1 MADSTFSV
9 SGLASGIDTQSIVD
23 KLVSLEGQSLSRLQK
38 QQSAYKSQV
47 SVLGDLSSKLAA
59 LKTAASDLAT
69 NGVLGLKTTSTNSA
83 FTVTPGSNAVAGS
96 YDIAVETL
104 ATPTKRRLDPLAE
117 GQTFKAGTLTF
128 TFGATSY
135 DAVISD
141 GASFQDIAYAI
152 KTSGAPVS
160 AVVFD
165 DDGGGHLSL
174 TTTSSGASSA
184 PTISFAAAVGA
195 AGTTDPVFATTGTGT
210 QTGVDAA
217 FTVNGFAFTR
227 SSNTVTD
234 GLPGATLQL
243 KAGGG
248 ASETLT
254 LANDT
259 DATQAKLKT
268 FVDAYNGVMQLV
280 QKQLSVTK
288 STNRS
293 TTLAGDSTVRNL
305 QSRVQGLVASKVFE
319 AGSVRTLADL
329 GVKTQN
335 DGTLTI
341 DSTALAAAIGRDP
354 GRVNALFADA
364 TAGVSKLASSL
375 ATDFTSTGTGLLA
388 VRQSGLES
396 QIKAMDAQV
405 ARMQTRL
412 DDYRKTLLAQ
422 FNAME
427 QVVSG
432 YKSVGNYLAQMSSLS
447 SK

>member
-1 MADSTFSV
+1 MASTFSV
-9 SGLASGIDTQSIVD
+9 SGLISGMDTQSIVD
-23 KLVSLEGQSLSRLQK
+23 KLVSLEGQSLTRLQK
-38 QQSAYKSQV
+38 QQSAFRSQV
-47 SVLGDLSSKLAA
+47 STLGDLSSKLAA
-59 LKTAASDLAT
+59 LKTAASDLST
-69 NGVLGLKTTSTNSA
+69 NGVLGLKATSTNDA
-83 FTVTPGSNAVAGS
+83 FAVTPGSNAVAGS

-128 TFGATSY
+128 SFADESY
-135 DAVISD
+135 DAVILD
-141 GASFQDIAYAI
+141 GASLQDIAYAI
-152 KTSGAPVS
+152 KVSGAPVS

-195 AGTTDPVFATTGTGT
+195 TGTTDPVFASTGTGT
-210 QTGVDAA
+210 QTGVDAK
-217 FTVNGFAFTR
+217 FTINGFSFTR

-234 GLPGATLQL
+234 ALPGTTLQL
-243 KAGGG
+243 KKGSAP
-248 ASETLT
+248 SETLT

-280 QKQLSVTK
+280 QRQLNVTK
-288 STNRS
+288 GTDRS
-293 TTLAGDSTVRNL
+293 TTLAGDYTVRNL
-305 QSRVQGLVASKVFE
+305 QSRVQALGSSKVFE

-329 GVKTQN
+329 GVKTQS

-341 DSTALAAAIGRDP
+341 DSTTLAAAIGRDP

-364 TAGVSKLASSL
+364 TAGVSSL
-375 ATDFTSTGTGLLA
+375 TSTLVSDFTSAGTGFLT
-388 VRQSGLES
+388 VRQSGLQN
-396 QIKAMDAQV
+396 QIKSMDSQV
-405 ARMQTRL
+405 ASMQIRL
-412 DDYRKTLLAQ
+412 DAYRQTLLSQ
-422 FNAME
+422 FSAME
-427 QVVSG
+427 KVVSG
-432 YKSVGNYLAQMSSLS
+432 YKSVGNYLNQMSSLS